1 MTQSEGP
8 LPDKTEKAL
17 QGIGIGVLIAVAACG
32 ACAAVVIVLALFGL
46 SIGSVGPT
54 FAPSI

>member
-1 MTQSEGP
+1 MTESGGP
-8 LPDKTEKAL
+8 LPDRTEKAL
-17 QGIGIGVLIAVAACG
+17 QGIGIGVLIVVAACV
-32 ACAAVVIVLALFGL
+32 ACAAVVIVLAFFGL